1 MLPIKSCINLQ
12 TFIIS
17 ERERL
22 EIDSEP
28 WTLGLQTNLRNA
40 QGRAAQETTETLRF
54 HPDGQD

>member
-17 ERERL
+17 KRERL

-28 WTLGLQTNLRNA
+28 RTLGLQTNLRNA
-40 QGRAAQETTETLRF
+40 QGRVAQEATETLRF
-54 HPDGQD
+54 HPHGQD

>member
-28 WTLGLQTNLRNA
+28 RTLGLQTNLRNA
-40 QGRAAQETTETLRF
+40 QGRAAQEATETLRF
-54 HPDGQD
+54 HPHGQD